1 MRKKVRGQPGFTLI
15 EVLVVVAII
24 VILLA
29 IGIPAVMGALDNAR
43 HNTDAK
49 YERAAM
55 ALATGLWQT
64 NSLPTG
70 EGASSSTPQYL
81 YDPENGELK
90 LRTNSMTSGN
100 AAFNKEYPAYGQC
113 RTHDHVGKRLWLE
126 INKGTGEITMF
137 WAEGYKGTG
146 GLDGKADRLCDP

>member
-55 ALATGLWQT
+55 ALANGLLQT
-64 NSLPTG
+64 NSLPKG
-70 EGASSSTPQYL
+70 EGSASTTLQYL
-81 YDPENGELK
+81 YDPESGK
-90 LRTNSMTSGN
+90 LVLRKSGSMDLTP
-100 AAFNKEYPAYGQC
+100 YPPYGQC
-113 RTHDHVGKRLWLE
+113 RKAEHNHTGKRLWVQVQTESGKIDLL
-126 INKGTGEITMF
+126 
-137 WAEGYKGTG
+137 WAEKLGGTTEPNWNTG
-146 GLDGKADRLCDP
+146 LCDP